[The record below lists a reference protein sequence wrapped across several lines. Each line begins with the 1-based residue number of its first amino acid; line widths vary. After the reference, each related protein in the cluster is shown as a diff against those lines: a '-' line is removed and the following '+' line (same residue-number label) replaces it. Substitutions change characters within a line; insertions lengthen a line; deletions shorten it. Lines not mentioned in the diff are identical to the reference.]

1 MNEFVYNNRVFYF
14 NSKKYSVD
22 YSKENIKSN
31 TSGTNVTN
39 GISGINKKNKE
50 NNIINLIINVV
61 PKHKKKK
68 EVPAAGK
75 GYVAARALKKQL
87 FKELINY

>member
-31 TSGTNVTN
+31 TIGTN
-39 GISGINKKNKE
+39 KENKE